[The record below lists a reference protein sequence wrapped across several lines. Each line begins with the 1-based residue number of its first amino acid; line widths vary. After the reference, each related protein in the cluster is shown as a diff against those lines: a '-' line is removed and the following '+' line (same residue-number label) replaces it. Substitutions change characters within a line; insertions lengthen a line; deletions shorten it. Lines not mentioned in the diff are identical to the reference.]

1 MIAVGVGSAAS
12 YHLNPT
18 NMQGLS
24 SVFQIGIA
32 YAVGVLL
39 AFIVSHTLPF
49 HTFSMGMYLV
59 APAGDCAVLG
69 RTLQSWG

>member
-1 MIAVGVGSAAS
+1 MRLPAIAASRCMIAVGVGSAAS

-39 AFIVSHTLPF
+39 AFIVSITLF
-49 HTFSMGMYLV
+49 ISYNCDENVFCCT
-59 APAGDCAVLG
+59 G
-69 RTLQSWG
+69 R